1 MKQPTDEGQQD
12 QCNITLEEGQELL
25 GAIRAHIATMAK
37 KTLEAL
43 EMTLYAQG
51 AVEEKIPWYGSG
63 EDDQGGDPVTSLLD
77 RTGEG
82 LEQDL
87 AVLLAE
93 DYKRPENLVGLQAM
107 LFIGLNFYRY
117 TLDRPDFYICED
129 IPKLLKVD
137 ERMSEIFLMAGF
149 IFRGADPFTTNMAR
163 TRATNRTR
171 REGTDQD
178 VFAAIEKLKAGDPE
192 DRERYTKTG
201 LAGAIFKALPGPL
214 PTPRTIQYSLER
226 LFFKQRGTTKR
237 GERFSLHDLTE

>member
-1 MKQPTDEGQQD
+1 MKPTDERQQD

-25 GAIRAHIATMAK
+25 GAIRAHIKTMAK

-43 EMTLYAQG
+43 DMTLYAQG
-51 AVEEKIPWYGSG
+51 AVEEKIPWYRGG
-63 EDDQGGDPVTSLLD
+63 EDEQGGAPLTSLLD

-93 DYKRPENLVGLQAM
+93 DYEMPENLVGLHWM

-129 IPKLLKVD
+129 IPKLLAVD
-137 ERMSEIFLMAGF
+137 EKMSEIFLMAGF
-149 IFRGADPFTTNMAR
+149 IFSAVDPFTTNMAR
-163 TRATNRTR
+163 MKATNRTR
-171 REGTDQD
+171 QEGTDQD

-192 DRERYTKTG
+192 NRERYTKTAM
-201 LAGAIFKALPGPL
+201 AGAIFKTIPGPL
-214 PTPRTIQYSLER
+214 PTLRTIQYSLER
-226 LFFKQRGTTKR
+226 LFFKRKGATKR